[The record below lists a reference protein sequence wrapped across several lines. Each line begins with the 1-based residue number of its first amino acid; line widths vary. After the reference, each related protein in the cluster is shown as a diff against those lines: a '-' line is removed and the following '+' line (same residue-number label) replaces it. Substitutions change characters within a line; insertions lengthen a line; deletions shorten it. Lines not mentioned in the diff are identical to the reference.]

1 MLNYPE
7 NSKFLIFITG
17 QADDAMQL
25 VKNALESA
33 LNTQEDIDS
42 FFSKEEG
49 SLSKQIYDAI
59 TGSSINKM
67 LIGLSRLEFDVYEFA
82 QAQIDNA
89 KRLVE
94 YLKDHPEQ
102 AVFLDSS
109 NLGSIDLIASQGHIS
124 DMIEMGQLAALQDIV
139 ASTDREEAPADLTQ
153 VDADRPIWVL
163 GSGGSKGALQAG
175 WLKIM
180 KDRVERGEALNPSE
194 IHGCSTG
201 ALNGALFSANVH
213 PDETIE
219 LLKSNALNLLS
230 STNPEGNRAIFTT
243 KIQGLINASILM
255 YLNPDYRDRETLIQ
269 AILND
274 QINSESMDMGVT
286 GTICAMPWGGIEALQ
301 THSASQSTG
310 LDQLRA
316 MSLDAQDVRALA
328 SILCHKMPC
337 VTFSELQSLQHE
349 SPDSFSKFATIAV
362 DPQGQNIIYSAE
374 TTPHESIADAVMD
387 SACIPFFAQP
397 RSPEK
402 SVDALKYH
410 TLQMDFMDYSW
421 VVAQPVQPQKNEE
434 RYDGGFQEP
443 MPIAIREMQLSN
455 AAAATKIQ
463 SFFRR
468 FQERMRSYSRESD
481 AASSPSSP
489 VLDEPRLMRAS
500 VAATPDIKPIPMASS
515 DLNAATTIQSCFRG
529 FLARKEA
536 TWVLVDPES
545 AVDPPSVVAH
555 SA

>member
-25 VKNALESA
+25 VKKALESP
-33 LNTQEDIDS
+33 LNTQEDIDT
-42 FFSKEEG
+42 FFYKEG
-49 SLSKQIYDAI
+49 KNIYDAI
-59 TGSSINKM
+59 TQSPINKI
-67 LIGLSRLEFDVYEFA
+67 LIGLSRLEFDVCEFA
-82 QAQIDNA
+82 QAQINNA

-109 NLGSIDLIASQGHIS
+109 KLGEIDLIASSGQIS
-124 DMIEMGQLAALQDIV
+124 DMIQMGQNAALKDIV
-139 ASTDREEAPADLTQ
+139 ASTDREREEAPEVQIDSMCEAPEVLSDLTQ
-153 VDADRPIWVL
+153 GDADRPIWVL

-175 WLKIM
+175 WLNIRKYHI
-180 KDRVERGEALNPSE
+180 ERGEGLNPSE

-213 PDETIE
+213 PDETIK
-219 LLKSNALNLLS
+219 LLESDALTLLS

-255 YLNPDYRDRETLIQ
+255 YLNPDYKDREKLIQ
-269 AILND
+269 AILD
-274 QINSESMDMGVT
+274 HQINSESMDMGVT
-286 GTICAMPWGGIEALQ
+286 GTVCAMPWGGIEAFQ

-316 MSLDAQDVRALA
+316 MESLDAQDVSTLA
-328 SILCHKMPC
+328 SILCHEMPC

-349 SPDSFSKFATIAV
+349 FPDSFSKFATIAV
-362 DPQGQNIIYSAE
+362 NAQGQNIIYSAE

-402 SVDALKYH
+402 SAGGLEYH
-410 TLQMDFMDYSW
+410 TLQMEFMDYSW
-421 VVAQPVQPQKNEE
+421 IVTQLVQPQEE
-434 RYDGGFQEP
+434 RYDGGFKEP

-489 VLDEPRLMRAS
+489 VLNELRLMRAS
-500 VAATPDIKPIPMASS
+500 VAEPPDIKPIPMASS
-515 DLNAATTIQSCFRG
+515 DLNAAITIQSCFRG
-529 FLARKEA
+529 FLARK
-536 TWVLVDPES
+536 VDAPL
-545 AVDPPSVVAH
+545 VVAR
-555 SA
+555 